1 MALAGCTVLGIC
13 INTSRFYSL
22 RGFQMTNSEKELER
36 YRTIG
41 HLVDLIHGMSK
52 ERLKTLQKQLETEK
66 SEESAAESERKRV
79 RVDCL
84 VSVDYADSDRVF
96 KDYIEDISTSGVFI
110 KTRESFSLGEE
121 IVLSMSLSKEGSA
134 FKIPATVV
142 RAAPDGIGVKFKTTS
157 QVQET
162 IIDSLI
168 KSVNAQKGLV
178 AE

>member
-22 RGFQMTNSEKELER
+22 RGFQMTNSEEELER

-41 HLVDLIHGMSK
+41 CLVDLIHGMS
-52 ERLKTLQKQLETEK
+52 EDRLKTLLEQLETEEPEK
-66 SEESAAESERKRV
+66 STAESERKRV

-168 KSVNAQKGLV
+168 ESVNAQKGLV

>member
-1 MALAGCTVLGIC
+1 
-13 INTSRFYSL
+13 
-22 RGFQMTNSEKELER
+22 
-36 YRTIG
+36 
-41 HLVDLIHGMSK
+41 
-52 ERLKTLQKQLETEK
+52 LKTLLEQLETEEPEK
-66 SEESAAESERKRV
+66 STAESERKRV